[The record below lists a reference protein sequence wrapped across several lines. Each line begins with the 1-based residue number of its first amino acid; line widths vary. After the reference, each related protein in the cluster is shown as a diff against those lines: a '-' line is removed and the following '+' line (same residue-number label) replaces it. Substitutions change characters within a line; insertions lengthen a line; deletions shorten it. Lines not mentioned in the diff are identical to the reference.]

1 MNYREKFC
9 KFGELIKMLKL
20 YIIMFSAAIV
30 ADYTNFPS
38 KIIDKYGVVPF
49 FAVFMGACLFV
60 VIYLIQ
66 NKIHKSF
73 KEKNANEFDSFI
85 LLTTIFASVY
95 LIIISIT
102 PPHKPYKAIIL
113 LITIFLSLG
122 LFIFRLYVNLK
133 SNISDVKNTN
143 VYDLKDF
150 MESKEIVKNND
161 YPILFAE
168 KDVSYDLF
176 NRDVIIN
183 KLYASIQACKGSDYS
198 FVIGLEGPWGSGKT
212 TIVNNV
218 IKKLEEASSDFI
230 IIDDFDP
237 WTYNNQK
244 VLLTTLFDKVLKRT
258 GINYSKSSLN
268 VTVNTLFDT
277 IRNSHPIGNFMIN
290 VFLENDLDDGVKIIK
305 ERIQDCLELNNKT
318 IVIFI
323 DNLDRASSSN
333 IIFLLKIINIIFDL
347 KRVVY
352 VLSYD
357 KERMNE
363 LLVKNSNINEKYIEK
378 IVQQEIS
385 ITKLNKQK
393 IHMVVNDC
401 MTKLFDV
408 YGVKKESNNDFVY
421 IIDYLSGKI
430 SDLREFKRIL
440 NSIVPNL
447 SFSNGLYQPDL
458 FALEIIRFENNGF
471 YEEICNNSKYYISL
485 DFDTNAE
492 LFKTSFNKEK
502 FNQEGKEYFKK
513 VEEKY
518 GKAWLVF
525 ASNIFPN
532 IKKYLNNINLRSEYE
547 NRDDYKEISLKCR
560 AASAKYFDSYF
571 NYDENEYILISKVY
585 NNFIN
590 QISSKNTKE
599 HYDGI
604 IESFKTFFSLL
615 PKEYHDEIINK
626 FWLARKDFESILNYP
641 ILIGLINNSNKI
653 SNDIGF
659 LALSPYQRACATM
672 ATLFSLLSDEDKMKV
687 ISYLKGDI
695 KFLNL
700 CSHIKYWLNSSSI
713 QYDKK
718 DSDVSMFETLIH
730 EMFNVIVETPIDIYC
745 DENYE
750 INNSWVL
757 LQAKREISKSDEKDN
772 VDIINYISSIMKPE
786 YIYKVL
792 IDMIGTSNGTRGYG
806 YFIKEKSLKCFF
818 ENDEIVSKYLSEY
831 PPTNDTEEFVYDIFK
846 RYKHGEPDCFGDKVV
861 YRDNYIDLS
870 QVAS

>member
-659 LALSPYQRACATM
+659 LALSPDQRACATM

>member
-73 KEKNANEFDSFI
+73 KAKNANEFDSFI

-590 QISSKNTKE
+590 QISSKNTE
-599 HYDGI
+599 DCYDDI
-604 IESFKTFFSLL
+604 IESFNVFFAVL
-615 PKEYHDEIINK
+615 PKDYHEEIINK
-626 FWLARKDFESILNYP
+626 FWLARNDFDINLSYP
-641 ILIGLINNSNKI
+641 ILIGLINNSHKINKEN
-653 SNDIGF
+653 SF
-659 LALSPYQRACATM
+659 LALSPYQRASAIM
-672 ATLFSLLSDEDKMKV
+672 ATLFSLLNEEKKLKV
-687 ISYLKGDI
+687 LSYLKKDV
-695 KFLNL
+695 KLLNL
-700 CSHIKYWLNSSSI
+700 CRQITYWLNSSSLH
-713 QYDKK
+713 YENKE
-718 DSDVSMFETLIH
+718 SDVSAFKKLMS
-730 EMFNVIVETPIDIYC
+730 EMCNVIIADHIDIYS
-745 DENYE
+745 DENYG
-750 INNSWVL
+750 IHNSLAL
-757 LQAKREISKSDEKDN
+757 LQNKREELNLDENAD
-772 VDIINYISSIMKPE
+772 VDIVDYISSIIKPM
-786 YIYKVL
+786 YIYRIL
-792 IDMIGTSNGTRGYG
+792 IDAMGTSSSSKGYG
-806 YFIKEKSLKCFF
+806 YYLNERGIKCFF
-818 ENDEIVSKYLSEY
+818 ENENIISECFDKY
-831 PPTNDTEEFVYDIFK
+831 PPTNDIESLVYEVYQV
-846 RYKHGEPDCFGDKVV
+846 YKSGEADCFGDKVV

>member
-73 KEKNANEFDSFI
+73 KAKNANEFDSFI

-333 IIFLLKIINIIFDL
+333 II
-347 KRVVY
+347 
-352 VLSYD
+352 S
-357 KERMNE
+357 
-363 LLVKNSNINEKYIEK
+363 
-378 IVQQEIS
+378 
-385 ITKLNKQK
+385 
-393 IHMVVNDC
+393 
-401 MTKLFDV
+401 
-408 YGVKKESNNDFVY
+408 
-421 IIDYLSGKI
+421 
-430 SDLREFKRIL
+430 
-440 NSIVPNL
+440 
-447 SFSNGLYQPDL
+447 
-458 FALEIIRFENNGF
+458 
-471 YEEICNNSKYYISL
+471 
-485 DFDTNAE
+485 
-492 LFKTSFNKEK
+492 
-502 FNQEGKEYFKK
+502 
-513 VEEKY
+513 
-518 GKAWLVF
+518 
-525 ASNIFPN
+525 
-532 IKKYLNNINLRSEYE
+532 
-547 NRDDYKEISLKCR
+547 
-560 AASAKYFDSYF
+560 
-571 NYDENEYILISKVY
+571 
-585 NNFIN
+585 
-590 QISSKNTKE
+590 
-599 HYDGI
+599 
-604 IESFKTFFSLL
+604 
-615 PKEYHDEIINK
+615 
-626 FWLARKDFESILNYP
+626 
-641 ILIGLINNSNKI
+641 
-653 SNDIGF
+653 
-659 LALSPYQRACATM
+659 
-672 ATLFSLLSDEDKMKV
+672 
-687 ISYLKGDI
+687 
-695 KFLNL
+695 
-700 CSHIKYWLNSSSI
+700 
-713 QYDKK
+713 
-718 DSDVSMFETLIH
+718 
-730 EMFNVIVETPIDIYC
+730 
-745 DENYE
+745 
-750 INNSWVL
+750 
-757 LQAKREISKSDEKDN
+757 
-772 VDIINYISSIMKPE
+772 
-786 YIYKVL
+786 
-792 IDMIGTSNGTRGYG
+792 
-806 YFIKEKSLKCFF
+806 
-818 ENDEIVSKYLSEY
+818 
-831 PPTNDTEEFVYDIFK
+831 
-846 RYKHGEPDCFGDKVV
+846 
-861 YRDNYIDLS
+861 
-870 QVAS
+870 